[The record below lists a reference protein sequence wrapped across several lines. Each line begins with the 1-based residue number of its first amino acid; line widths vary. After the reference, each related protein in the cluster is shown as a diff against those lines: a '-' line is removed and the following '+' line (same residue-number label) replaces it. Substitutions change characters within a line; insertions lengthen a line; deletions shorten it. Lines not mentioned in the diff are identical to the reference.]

1 MYIYRLKRNIMG
13 ITIHYQ
19 GKLNQPDLADEF
31 CEELADIAKAMD
43 WNYNPI
49 NDEPDSEPVP
59 LKGIVISPHE
69 KSEPL
74 VFTFD
79 PEGNLRNAFMMRF
92 ADEEPDLTRYNHTK
106 TQFAPIDVHIAI
118 IKLLKYIQLKYM
130 DNLEVMDEGS
140 YWETGDKKLLKQ
152 KIDFLNA
159 KMDELADLLETIE
172 IEKEDT
178 AESLADKIENILK
191 EKFQNRDN
199 PDKRNE

>member
-1 MYIYRLKRNIMG
+1 MG

-31 CEELADIAKAMD
+31 CEELEDISKAME
-43 WNYNPI
+43 WNYNRI

-118 IKLLKYIQLKYM
+118 VKLFKYLQLKYM

-140 YWETGDKKLLKQ
+140 YWDTGDENLLKQ
-152 KIDFLNA
+152 KFDFLNA
-159 KMDELADLLETIE
+159 KMDELAGLLETIE
-172 IEKEDT
+172 IDKKDT
-178 AESLADKIENILK
+178 AESLADKIEKLIK
-191 EKFQNRDN
+191 EKMQGTIKQV
-199 PDKRNE
+199 KRKK

>member
-1 MYIYRLKRNIMG
+1 MG

-31 CEELADIAKAMD
+31 CEELADIAKVME
-43 WNYNPI
+43 WNYNRI

-79 PEGNLRNAFMMRF
+79 PDGYLRNAFMMRF
-92 ADEEPDLTRYNHTK
+92 ADEEPDLSWYNHTK

-118 IKLLKYIQLKYM
+118 IKLLKYLQQKYFKNLK
-130 DNLEVMDEGS
+130 VTDEAG
-140 YWETGDKKLLKQ
+140 YWETGDANLLKQ
-152 KIDFLNA
+152 RIDYLNA
-159 KMDELADLLETIE
+159 KMDELAGLLETIE

-178 AESLADKIENILK
+178 AETLVDKIEKLIQ
-191 EKFQNRDN
+191 EKMQGTINRV
-199 PDKRNE
+199 KRKN